1 MCPNLHAFCMQCI
14 DLWLEKSKQCPT
26 CRIAINKENPCRR
39 ILGSVDNFDE
49 VDLMKPSDFSHSSM
63 RKARYLNLFQQ
74 YEDEIARLNKY
85 IDSLNNAMNHRYRSY
100 RNAPTFTLLE
110 IGFGLTLIVL
120 LIWIALIP

>member
-1 MCPNLHAFCMQCI
+1 MQCI

-85 IDSLNNAMNHRYRSY
+85 IDSLNNDITKLKVSRLKKFLAS
-100 RNAPTFTLLE
+100 
-110 IGFGLTLIVL
+110 
-120 LIWIALIP
+120 